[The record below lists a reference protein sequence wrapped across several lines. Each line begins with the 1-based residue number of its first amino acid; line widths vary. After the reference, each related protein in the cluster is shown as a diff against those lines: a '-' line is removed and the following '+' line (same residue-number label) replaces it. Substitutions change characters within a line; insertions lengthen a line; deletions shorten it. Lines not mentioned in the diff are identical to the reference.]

1 MTRRSFHFQVAALF
15 AAASP
20 SLRYLVLDI
29 PSQQLSAHWPDSRSP
44 VSFGSLLKPFLLL
57 AFAKTHAQFPEVI
70 CHGTASGCWFA
81 KGHGKQTAVRALANS
96 CNTYF
101 LTLAAG
107 IDRAALANVCLEY
120 QLSPPAAAS
129 APSSWIGLKEGWPQ
143 SAEPVL
149 RAFRRLAQNRSD
161 AAAGLAL
168 TGMEL
173 CARNGTGK
181 AAALHCF
188 AKTGTAPCAHT
199 PRAEGDGFAVL
210 IYPTDAPRLVLLAG
224 KHGTTGAHTAGLA
237 GDLLRSSFGVR

>member
-1 MTRRSFHFQVAALF
+1 MTRRTFHFQIAALF

-29 PSQQLSAHWPDSRSP
+29 LSQQLSANWPDSHSP

-57 AFAKTHAQFPEVI
+57 AYAKTHAQFPEVM
-70 CHGTASGCWFA
+70 CYGTASGCWLP
-81 KGHGKQTAVRALANS
+81 KGHGKQTVIPALANS

-101 LTLAAG
+101 ITLATG
-107 IDRAALANVCLEY
+107 IDRAALNSVCLEY

-129 APSSWIGLKEGWPQ
+129 TPASWIGLKEGWPQ

-149 RAFRRLAQNRSD
+149 RAFHRLVQNRSNP
-161 AAAGLAL
+161 AAVVAL

-173 CARNGTGK
+173 CARKGTGK

-188 AKTGTAPCAHT
+188 AKTGTAPCSHT
-199 PRAEGDGFAVL
+199 PPAEGDGFAVL
-210 IYPTDAPRLVLLAG
+210 IYPTDAPRLILLASQ
-224 KHGTTGAHTAGLA
+224 HGTTGAHTAGLA